1 MPRMENKAV
10 PEGNGLVP
18 QQEESGSNEPT
29 LLADFYRLLTKD
41 SIDGTGSLTRWRKI
55 GEVWISA

>member
-18 QQEESGSNEPT
+18 QQEEYGSNEPT
-29 LLADFYRLLTKD
+29 LLADFYRLFD
-41 SIDGTGSLTRWRKI
+41 ERFDRWDRKFD
-55 GEVWISA
+55 EMA